1 MKLALAILAA
11 IFFVSSALAQEK
23 SKAVTI
29 PITLDHNRTIIDV
42 YLPLPDGSTKRVR
55 GWVDNGNP
63 ELEITEALANKL
75 GLAFRGE
82 VKTNPGDRRAA
93 DPPHAL
99 QIGGMTISLAGL
111 DEAHAIVG
119 RESITPGSSAEI
131 NIPSTV
137 LRNYD
142 VLFDYPNRQ
151 FTIGP
156 PGSISFQGT
165 AIKAQINPQN
175 GVIQI
180 PSKIDGQDYSIA
192 FDAGSSTSLLSGEL
206 IEKWQKAHPAWPHL
220 TGAIGSANMWGA
232 EEETKSQ
239 LLRLPIVDFGG
250 AVLKNIVVAPFPAK
264 FMPWYQFILPSK
276 LAAEKA
282 GSRFPSLIPPGMRVV
297 SLPVNEVV
305 AVEGFVVPG
314 TRIDVLLTGNE
325 ERSGSPTIGLIGA
338 NAFIDSRV
346 GVDYAHHALYI
357 QRAQTKPA
365 PDMDVV
371 GLTLR
376 PEPDEKYKVIGV
388 VDYHGKPSVLDV
400 KAGDVLVGVD
410 GAPATGATMG
420 QVWSLLGGTPG
431 QTRTLTLERDGKRFS
446 VDATVRRF
454 LALESSTQPGK
465 NHLPRAQK

>member
-1 MKLALAILAA
+1 MKPAPAILAA

-23 SKAVTI
+23 SKAVTV

-63 ELEITEALANKL
+63 ELEITEALAKKL

-82 VKTNPGDRRAA
+82 GKTNPGDRRPA

-111 DEAHAIVG
+111 NEAHAMVG
-119 RESITPGSSAEI
+119 RESIAPGSSAEI

-165 AIKAQINPQN
+165 AINAQINPQN
-175 GVIQI
+175 GLVQI
-180 PSKIDGQDYSIA
+180 ASKIDGQDYSIA

-232 EEETKSQ
+232 EEETKWQ
-239 LLRLPIVDFGG
+239 LLRLPSVDFGG
-250 AVLKNIVVAPFPAK
+250 AVLKHVVVAPFPQQ
-264 FMPWYQFILPSK
+264 FMPWYQ
-276 LAAEKA
+276 
-282 GSRFPSLIPPGMRVV
+282 
-297 SLPVNEVV
+297 
-305 AVEGFVVPG
+305 
-314 TRIDVLLTGNE
+314 
-325 ERSGSPTIGLIGA
+325 ERAGSPTIGLIGA

-357 QRAQTKPA
+357 QRTQTKPA
-365 PDMDVV
+365 HDMDVV

-376 PEPDEKYKVIGV
+376 PEPDEKYKVIGIV
-388 VDYHGKPSVLDV
+388 EYKGKPSVLDV
-400 KAGDVLVGVD
+400 NAGDVLVGVD

-454 LALESSTQPGK
+454 LALESGTQPGK
-465 NHLPRAQK
+465 NRLPRAQK